1 MTPYHSKA
9 TTAPYGMIEP
19 DFNLAELAK
28 AAGATFVARCTTFH
42 AQMLSDLIVKGI
54 QHKGFSLIEAVSA
67 CPISFGRQNKM
78 GGPAEMMMWQ
88 RDHAVPVA
96 AWDKLPEEKREGKFP
111 IGVLYQVEGRK
122 EYTEAYDELIA
133 MAQGGK

>member
-54 QHKGFSLIEAVSA
+54 QHKGFQHIEAVSA

-88 RDHAVPVA
+88 RDHTVPV
-96 AWDKLPEEKREGKFP
+96 DCVSRVDL
-111 IGVLYQVEGRK
+111 
-122 EYTEAYDELIA
+122 
-133 MAQGGK
+133 

>member
-1 MTPYHSKA
+1 
-9 TTAPYGMIEP
+9 
-19 DFNLAELAK
+19 
-28 AAGATFVARCTTFH
+28 
-42 AQMLSDLIVKGI
+42 
-54 QHKGFSLIEAVSA
+54 
-67 CPISFGRQNKM
+67 
-78 GGPAEMMMWQ
+78 MMMWQ

-122 EYTEAYDELIA
+122 EYYDELIA